1 MEKPDYVTDEILDY
15 DDEIENEGSE
25 FTVLPEGD
33 EVVFTVKEVEKG
45 RNKDGT
51 KPQVR
56 VHLALESVAGNG
68 RTNVTDFI
76 TMTRKSEWK
85 LCEFFTALGIRR
97 HGERLKM
104 RWDIE
109 GMSGRATVTVDEY
122 TGRDGDLRQ
131 SNKIKKYLD
140 PVPGGDEDATFA

>member
-1 MEKPDYVTDEILDY
+1 
-15 DDEIENEGSE
+15 
-25 FTVLPEGD
+25 
-33 EVVFTVKEVEKG
+33 
-45 RNKDGT
+45 
-51 KPQVR
+51 
-56 VHLALESVAGNG
+56 
-68 RTNVTDFI
+68 
-76 TMTRKSEWK
+76 MTRKSEWK

-122 TGRDGDLRQ
+122 TGRDGDKRQ

-140 PVPGGDEDATFA
+140 PEPGGDEDATFA